1 MMIMAIGIMGLAAAS
16 AFVLDATA
24 SKTFTVGM
32 PAAAVQHRFQDVRTL
47 EEHMPGVVAIQPHG
61 EGRFLY
67 RTVREIPFSGEMR
80 TDFVIEGTSWP
91 DGAAGFRT
99 PDPAAANW
107 MSIRFTVR
115 ENGPQEATVTM
126 RLRVR
131 LVRENGTDIHILAP
145 VLGET
150 FLSEHM
156 EGDLASM
163 LDVFVEAFLT
173 ARVRP
178 VTAGGTP

>member
-1 MMIMAIGIMGLAAAS
+1 MMIMAMGIMGLAAANV
-16 AFVLDATA
+16 FILDATA
-24 SKTFTVGM
+24 SKTFAVGM
-32 PAAAVQHRFQDVRTL
+32 PAGAVQHLFQDVRTL
-47 EEHMPGVVAIQPHG
+47 EGHMPGVVAIQPRG
-61 EGRFLY
+61 EGGFLY

-80 TDFVIEGTSWP
+80 TDFVIDRVSWP
-91 DGAAGFRT
+91 DGSTGFRT

-107 MSIRFTVR
+107 MSIRFAVR
-115 ENGPQEATVTM
+115 ENGPRETIVDV

-131 LVRENGTDIHILAP
+131 LVREDGTDIHILAP

-163 LDVFVEAFLT
+163 LDVFVDAFLAT
-173 ARVRP
+173 RVRP